1 MPDSPLNSI
10 SLCVIS
16 GAPGSGKTTL
26 LTATEK
32 AERRLGRR
40 PVVIVGTFGE
50 AATDAH
56 WLRANGATVIEIAAE
71 TGCPSPSAWCE
82 AFVGALRHEPDAIF
96 LETVAPPDAALASA
110 AAEAGLAARF
120 VTVLDAQT
128 DPAPVRNGLNT
139 VVLAK
144 ADRLAP
150 EALAALQARWT
161 ELAPE
166 TVLFVGRNGRITAGD
181 WWRSDDDAEIGS
193 VASEAAAPALTGFT
207 LPASRSLMREPF
219 EKFLAGLPDGVVT
232 LKGFVDFVDE
242 GGTWGVR
249 RENGATV
256 IRPVDTKFPVVKH
269 LGLVVRT
276 DAALDRAALAS
287 ALTACEAGRRR
298 LVVL

>member
-1 MPDSPLNSI
+1 MPDSPFNPI

-40 PVVIVGTFGE
+40 PVVIVHTPGE

-56 WLRANGATVIEIAAE
+56 WLRANGATVVEIANE
-71 TGCPSPSAWCE
+71 TDRPSAWSKAFGE
-82 AFVGALRHEPDAIF
+82 ALQLDPDAIF
-96 LETVAPPDAALASA
+96 VETVAPPDAALASA
-110 AAEAGLAARF
+110 ATEAGLAARF
-120 VTVLDAQT
+120 VTVVDAQT
-128 DPAPVRNGLNT
+128 EPAPVRNGVTT
-139 VVLAK
+139 VVFAK

-161 ELAPE
+161 ELAPQ

-181 WWRSDDDAEIGS
+181 WWRSDDGAETGVVTS
-193 VASEAAAPALTGFT
+193 DAAPGLTGFL
-207 LPASRSLMREPF
+207 LPASRSLMREAF

-249 RENGATV
+249 CENGTTV

-269 LGLVVRT
+269 VGLVVRT

>member
-1 MPDSPLNSI
+1 MSDTPISAI

-40 PVVIVGTFGE
+40 PVVIVQALGE

-56 WLRANGATVIEIAAE
+56 WLRANGAAVIEVADE
-71 TGCPSPSAWCE
+71 PDLLSSWGR
-82 AFVGALRHEPDAIF
+82 AFGEALRLDPDAIF
-96 LETVAPPDAALASA
+96 VETVAPSGALADAAAGT
-110 AAEAGLAARF
+110 GLAARF
-120 VTVLDAQT
+120 VTVVDVLT
-128 DPAPVRNGLNT
+128 DPAPVPNGANP
-139 VVLAK
+139 VVFAK

-150 EALAALQARWT
+150 DALANLQVRWIQ
-161 ELAPE
+161 LAPE
-166 TVLFVGRNGRITAGD
+166 TVPFIGRNGRITGGD
-181 WWRSDDDAEIGS
+181 WWRNDDASDAGT
-193 VASEAAAPALTGFT
+193 VAPEFPLLELTGFA

-232 LKGFVDFVDE
+232 AKGFVDFVDE

-249 RENGATV
+249 RENGTTL
-256 IRPVDTKFPVVKH
+256 IRPVDTKFPVFKH
-269 LGLVVRT
+269 LGLVVRA
-276 DAALDRAALAS
+276 DAAPDRAALAS
-287 ALTACEAGRRR
+287 ALAACEAGRRR

>member
-1 MPDSPLNSI
+1 MSDSPLNPI

-40 PVVIVGTFGE
+40 PVIIVGTLGE
-50 AATDAH
+50 VATDAH
-56 WLRANGATVIEIAAE
+56 WLRANGATVIEIATE
-71 TGCPSPSAWCE
+71 TGFPSPSAWCE
-82 AFVGALRHEPDAIF
+82 AFVEALRHEPDAIF
-96 LETVAPPDAALASA
+96 VETVAPPDAALASA
-110 AAEAGLAARF
+110 AAEAGLSARF
-120 VTVLDAQT
+120 VTVVDAQT
-128 DPAPVRNGLNT
+128 DPAPVRSGLNI

-150 EALAALQARWT
+150 ESLAALQARWT

-166 TVLFVGRNGRITAGD
+166 TMLFVGRNGRITAGD
-181 WWRSDDDAEIGS
+181 WWRSDDGADVGS
-193 VASEAAAPALTGFT
+193 IAAAAAPGLSGFV

-276 DAALDRAALAS
+276 DAALDRAALAA
-287 ALTACEAGRRR
+287 ALAACEAGRRR

>member
-1 MPDSPLNSI
+1 MSDSPFNPI

-40 PVVIVGTFGE
+40 PVVIVHTPGE

-56 WLRANGATVIEIAAE
+56 WLRANGATVIEVANE
-71 TGCPSPSAWCE
+71 TDRPSAWSKAFGE
-82 AFVGALRHEPDAIF
+82 ALQLDPDAIF
-96 LETVAPPDAALASA
+96 VETVAPPDAALASA
-110 AAEAGLAARF
+110 AAEAGLAVRF
-120 VTVLDAQT
+120 VTVVDAQT
-128 DPAPVRNGLNT
+128 DPAPVRNGAAT
-139 VVLAK
+139 VVFAK

-161 ELAPE
+161 ELAPQ

-181 WWRSDDDAEIGS
+181 WWRSDEGAETGVVTS
-193 VASEAAAPALTGFT
+193 DAAPGLTGFV
-207 LPASRSLMREPF
+207 LPASRSLMREAF

-249 RENGATV
+249 RENGTTV

-269 LGLVVRT
+269 VGLVVRT
-276 DAALDRAALAS
+276 NAALDRAALAS